1 VTAIQFLAGEKVQ
14 TYVVGFGAEAGTATA
29 RDTLQRMAVAGNVR
43 FPRVCPGTP
52 PNQPCSADNPC
63 DLATGRCTKQY
74 YQANDA
80 SQLGTILKTITD
92 PVANVCERFLPRSR
106 PTSRS

>member
-1 VTAIQFLAGEKVQ
+1 MKAVQFLAGQHVQ

-29 RDTLQRMAVAGNVR
+29 RDTLQRIAVAGNVR

-52 PNQPCSADNPC
+52 PNQPAAPDNPC
-63 DLATGRCTKQY
+63 DLATGLCTKQY

-80 SQLGTILKTITD
+80 STWG
-92 PVANVCERFLPRSR
+92 RS
-106 PTSRS
+106 SRRSPIRT